1 MKYLIDT
8 DITSYFLRGKYNLSN
23 IFIQKGISD
32 IRISAVSVAELSVLA
47 HKNPASKIN
56 FSSIAALSQTLGILN
71 VDNETWKLFSKL
83 KADTLKS
90 GAQRGDFDLLIA
102 SIASQHSLILITNNV
117 SHYKDLVAVENWIV

>member
-8 DITSYFLRGKYNLSN
+8 DISSYFLRGKYNLLN
-23 IFIQKGISD
+23 IFIQKGISE
-32 IRISAVSVAELSVLA
+32 IRIPVVSVAELEVLS

-56 FSSIAALSQTLGILN
+56 FSSIAVLSQKLGILN
-71 VDNETWKLFSKL
+71 VDNKTWKLFSKL

-90 GAQRGDFDLLIA
+90 GARRGDFDLLIA
-102 SIASQHSLILITNNV
+102 SIALQYSLILVTNNV